1 MIENF
6 FSNRIPILF
15 KIIDDRCIKIK
26 SNFYNKKLI
35 IDQRRVKT
43 IFQNENCLI
52 AYQIKRK
59 HDFEKTIMRPSI
71 KINSKINKVFER
83 SKKWEYKMIN
93 IKTLLN
99 DFFKELCKKSN
110 LFIINDKKKIF
121 KIMNYFIKKYKEK
134 Q

>member
-6 FSNRIPILF
+6 SSNRIPILF

-26 SNFYNKKLI
+26 SNFFNKKLI

-59 HDFEKTIMRPSI
+59 HDFEKTIIRSSI

-83 SKKWEYKMIN
+83 SKKWEYKVIN